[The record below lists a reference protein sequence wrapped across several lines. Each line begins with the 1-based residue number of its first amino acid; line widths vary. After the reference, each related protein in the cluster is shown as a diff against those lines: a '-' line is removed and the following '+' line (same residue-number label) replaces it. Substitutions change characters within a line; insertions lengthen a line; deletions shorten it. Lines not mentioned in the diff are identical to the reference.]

1 MKFNILF
8 DFDFIW
14 GGFMG
19 EVLGIN
25 VVYYNKNF
33 RIGCFVVVING

>member
-25 VVYYNKNF
+25 VVDYNKNF
-33 RIGCFVVVING
+33 MEDWVSCGSN